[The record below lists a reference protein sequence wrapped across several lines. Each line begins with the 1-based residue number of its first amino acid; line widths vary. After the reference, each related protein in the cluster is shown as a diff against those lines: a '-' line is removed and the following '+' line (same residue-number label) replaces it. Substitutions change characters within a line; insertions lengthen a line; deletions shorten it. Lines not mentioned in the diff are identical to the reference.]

1 MLTHFRAQNKTV
13 ANTSGF
19 HKIPRYLMYSRKQP
33 VSCFKAITGSMAA
46 APAAFPIDNV
56 VTSTSLLELADTLS
70 PMPMGADVSHRRL
83 SCLNRGAKKSFV
95 EGLLKDAPVE
105 NEALRVKNSFEIVGL
120 SAQQPLTRIGNLET
134 FSRGCQRPQ
143 ADQGPQ

>member
-1 MLTHFRAQNKTV
+1 
-13 ANTSGF
+13 
-19 HKIPRYLMYSRKQP
+19 MYSRKQP

-46 APAAFPIDNV
+46 APAAFPVDNV

-70 PMPMGADVSHRRL
+70 PMGADVSHRRL

-134 FSRGCQRPQ
+134 FSRGRQRPQ